1 MLKSLSVPSDIVA
14 GYCISGNVHR
24 KECECAVNDGM
35 RGEFLPQ
42 NGLQATHPIADPPKW
57 LLHVCNEGVKV

>member
-1 MLKSLSVPSDIVA
+1 MPSDIVA

-24 KECECAVNDGM
+24 KECECAVNEGM

-42 NGLQATHPIADPPKW
+42 NGLQDTHPIADPPK
-57 LLHVCNEGVKV
+57 LLVHVCNEGVKV